1 MEATSDV
8 DLQKKIDELK
18 RQKEQLDAQK
28 AVLDADKAK
37 RESERALANVNEEFS
52 RRLNDLQN
60 QKALAEANK
69 ALAEAQ
75 KGLEQSKDSTAQQI
89 AQLQHQKSL
98 ADAQKALAD
107 SQKALDQTK
116 SGSAQQLTDL
126 QSQKAIAD
134 AQKALSDAQTQSVV
148 ARLIGDVKAGPYSGT
163 VDMKPNAGTE
173 EALLLGARAIK
184 EAAAKVALAVTGIQT
199 APLSI
204 HIFAA
209 KEFPNF
215 QRLLTY
221 RFRKELIKQA
231 FGAAGVEKP
240 KAPKVGLE
248 AVATPAL
255 VSAGLDAFSKI
266 LGFFKS
272 DYAVGGLEVKLDE
285 SLLLYSVAGRLVAR
299 EVHLPLVYAPVA
311 QTGAIVALAAELS
324 ELVELRGRAAMQLD
338 EMNKQIADLKK
349 QAAEL
354 EKQPDGTDAAVE
366 DGSKKDEILRVIAR
380 IKPKTD
386 QLNGV
391 IALYDAFASSL
402 TTPDAN
408 GTVPVSVLVQEHAVD
423 AALKAGAGVL
433 LLRLENTGGGYLLKK
448 NLLTGLGAEIPL
460 YHMGG
465 ATVTYLL
472 LAGADGKVLGGDV
485 VTIHGG
491 FVRTD
496 KLRGEL
502 QK

>member
-1 MEATSDV
+1 
-8 DLQKKIDELK
+8 
-18 RQKEQLDAQK
+18 
-28 AVLDADKAK
+28 
-37 RESERALANVNEEFS
+37 
-52 RRLNDLQN
+52 
-60 QKALAEANK
+60 
-69 ALAEAQ
+69 
-75 KGLEQSKDSTAQQI
+75 
-89 AQLQHQKSL
+89 
-98 ADAQKALAD
+98 
-107 SQKALDQTK
+107 
-116 SGSAQQLTDL
+116 LTDL

-134 AQKALSDAQTQSVV
+134 AQKALADAQTQSVV

-184 EAAAKVALAVTGIQT
+184 EAAVKVAQAVIAIQN
-199 APLSI
+199 ASQII

-231 FGAAGVEKP
+231 FAAAGVEKP
-240 KAPKVGLE
+240 KAPKVGME

-266 LGFFKS
+266 LGFFKT
-272 DYAVGGLEVKLDE
+272 DYTIGGLEVKLDE
-285 SLLLYSVAGRLVAR
+285 SLLLYSVAGRLAGR

-311 QTGAIVALAAELS
+311 QTDAITALAAELS
-324 ELVELRGRAAMQLD
+324 ELVELRGRAATQFD

-354 EKQPDGTDAAVE
+354 EKQADGNDAAVDE
-366 DGSKKDEILRVIAR
+366 DGGKKDEILRVIAR
-380 IKPKTD
+380 LNPKTD

-391 IALYDAFASSL
+391 VALYDAFASSL

-408 GTVPVSVLVQEHAVD
+408 GTVPVSVLVQEHAID

-448 NLLTGLGAEIPL
+448 NLWTGLGAEMPL

-472 LAGADGKVLGGDV
+472 LAGANGTVLAGDAIA
-485 VTIHGG
+485 IHGG

-496 KLRGEL
+496 ALREEL
-502 QK
+502 QRCHRSAAHKLES